1 MSRKIKYN
9 IDVSLNENQIHIE
22 VSGLK
27 NPWFIRGYYLY
38 KDGNMCK
45 RAVKDNLSPSYDFTL
60 EEDGLYFVKVY
71 IKNGDEMQT
80 TNSVTVAYFKDAT
93 KKEFDNLL
101 KQKHDKKY
109 SKKIDIF
116 ELKEPFQNFAIVVSN
131 KEIDVKSIKK
141 EMPKKFN
148 FHHTVENN
156 IQNLIISSEEII
168 ENKDRRLIF
177 SGFCKYNNDI
187 LIGNKQASII
197 DNSQDLIET
206 VGNFTFAYLE
216 KEKFIIGKDYFG
228 TTSIFYYNT
237 PDCTIVSNEYHMLIT
252 IMKALGLKM
261 ELDEK
266 VAIANLSFY
275 KSQVFEQHLTKR
287 MEVKGVYQLP
297 IEKYI
302 EISNGK
308 FELKDTSM
316 VELLKKDFDVKD
328 YEKLLKQAAD
338 EIMENIKL
346 VYNSDKFKNVIVDV
360 TGGTDSR
367 IVFAGVTNIDDKNNK
382 TQIHTADDKRT
393 KDITIAIPLNNLYG
407 YKYDTIPETL
417 EYKDFE
423 DGYKVLRSLN
433 LGAYY
438 YIDYYRGRREADQ
451 TIRLMGGGGEAIARP
466 YYTKY
471 LLHDEI
477 ADIQNSKDF
486 VREFFSR
493 RPEDMLLGDKNGIEN
508 CVNVFSDEIEKT
520 IGEGVLQKFENTYMI
535 LRSGTHLNH
544 RGNQTQGFIEWFPV
558 YSKTAF
564 FLKMKTYYIFKSTK
578 LAFDLIQ
585 YLNPIL
591 ANIPY
596 EKKENNMEYER
607 IKDTLLK
614 QEPRYGNLKLTLN
627 KDATNWEQANIE
639 KEKVTKLKKPK
650 KVNCTREERYNDL
663 LDAFIYLISNS
674 SEQFKEVVGLPI
686 YHWIINNKQSDK
698 NLTVLYNK
706 VYSLIDQINIIR

>member
-1 MSRKIKYN
+1 
-9 IDVSLNENQIHIE
+9 
-22 VSGLK
+22 
-27 NPWFIRGYYLY
+27 
-38 KDGNMCK
+38 
-45 RAVKDNLSPSYDFTL
+45 
-60 EEDGLYFVKVY
+60 
-71 IKNGDEMQT
+71 
-80 TNSVTVAYFKDAT
+80 
-93 KKEFDNLL
+93 
-101 KQKHDKKY
+101 
-109 SKKIDIF
+109 
-116 ELKEPFQNFAIVVSN
+116 
-131 KEIDVKSIKK
+131 
-141 EMPKKFN
+141 
-148 FHHTVENN
+148 
-156 IQNLIISSEEII
+156 
-168 ENKDRRLIF
+168 
-177 SGFCKYNNDI
+177 
-187 LIGNKQASII
+187 
-197 DNSQDLIET
+197 
-206 VGNFTFAYLE
+206 
-216 KEKFIIGKDYFG
+216 
-228 TTSIFYYNT
+228 
-237 PDCTIVSNEYHMLIT
+237 
-252 IMKALGLKM
+252 
-261 ELDEK
+261 
-266 VAIANLSFY
+266 
-275 KSQVFEQHLTKR
+275 
-287 MEVKGVYQLP
+287 
-297 IEKYI
+297 
-302 EISNGK
+302 
-308 FELKDTSM
+308 
-316 VELLKKDFDVKD
+316 
-328 YEKLLKQAAD
+328 
-338 EIMENIKL
+338 MENIKL
-346 VYNSDKFKNVIVDV
+346 VYNSNKFKNVIVDV

-508 CVNVFSDEIEKT
+508 CVNVFSDEIDKT

-564 FLKMKTYYIFKSTK
+564 FLKMKTYYMFKSTK

-663 LDAFIYLISNS
+663 VDAFIYLISNS